1 VSCQI
6 EIRDFPPCE
15 TSVPSTRRKKIIVS
29 GVSGFTGIKLCQ
41 ALANQDF
48 EIYAV
53 KRNSNRTV
61 KRIITNLHEIDLE
74 DFNQVREVLDTNEVF
89 AVIHLATNY
98 KRDEQ
103 PDARDKIWSANF
115 DLGKK
120 LLEIAI
126 ESGAHFL
133 HFESY
138 LQFEEIEPSE
148 YIKSKVA
155 FSALVD
161 QERKRN
167 TVGISSLIFF
177 DNYGE
182 SDKRNK
188 ILDSLIMAK
197 KNGTKIKLEN
207 PKGVV
212 LLTPIN
218 DVISATLEV
227 LSKKQFGRFR
237 INGSEKYIL
246 HELAEF
252 INDFPSEKIL
262 IPIKT
267 LTYSA
272 EHFPLLDSFHQ
283 TSSVVDYIKSRLTKE
298 SIDAS

>member
-1 VSCQI
+1 M
-6 EIRDFPPCE
+6 
-15 TSVPSTRRKKIIVS
+15 PSTRRKIIIVS
-29 GVSGFTGIKLCQ
+29 GISGFTGIKLCQ

-53 KRNSNRTV
+53 KRNSNKSV
-61 KRIITNLHEIDLE
+61 KKIITNLHEINLE

-103 PDARDKIWSANF
+103 PDARDKIWNANF
-115 DLGKK
+115 ELGKK
-120 LLEIAI
+120 LLEISI
-126 ESGAHFL
+126 KSRAHFL
-133 HFESY
+133 HVESY
-138 LQFEEIEPSE
+138 LQFEEMEQSE

-167 TVGISSLIFF
+167 SVGISSLIFF

-182 SDKRNK
+182 GDKRHK
-188 ILDSLIMAK
+188 ILDLLIMAK
-197 KNGTKIKLEN
+197 KNGIEMKLEN

-212 LLTPIN
+212 LLTSIN

-227 LSKKQFGRFR
+227 LSEKQFGRFR
-237 INGSEKYIL
+237 INGTDKYIL

-267 LTYSA
+267 LTYRA
-272 EHFPLLDSFHQ
+272 EHFPLLDTFCQ
-283 TSSVVDYIKSRLTKE
+283 TRSVVDYIKSRLTKE

>member
-1 VSCQI
+1 M
-6 EIRDFPPCE
+6 
-15 TSVPSTRRKKIIVS
+15 PSTRRKIIIVS
-29 GVSGFTGIKLCQ
+29 GISGFTGIKLCQ

-53 KRNSNRTV
+53 KRNSNKSV
-61 KRIITNLHEIDLE
+61 KKIITNLHEINLE

-103 PDARDKIWSANF
+103 PDARDKIWNANF
-115 DLGKK
+115 ELGKK
-120 LLEIAI
+120 LLEISI
-126 ESGAHFL
+126 KSRAHFL
-133 HFESY
+133 HVESY
-138 LQFEEIEPSE
+138 LQFEEMEQSE

-167 TVGISSLIFF
+167 SVGISSLIFF

-182 SDKRNK
+182 GDKRHK
-188 ILDSLIMAK
+188 ILDLLIMAK
-197 KNGTKIKLEN
+197 KNGIEMKLEN

-212 LLTPIN
+212 LLTSIN

-227 LSKKQFGRFR
+227 LSEKQFGRFR
-237 INGSEKYIL
+237 INGTDKYIL

-267 LTYSA
+267 LTYRA
-272 EHFPLLDSFHQ
+272 EYFPLLDTFCQ
-283 TSSVVDYIKSRLTKE
+283 TRSVVDYIKSRLTKE

>member
-1 VSCQI
+1 
-6 EIRDFPPCE
+6 
-15 TSVPSTRRKKIIVS
+15 VS
-29 GVSGFTGIKLCQ
+29 GISGFTGIKLCQ

-53 KRNSNRTV
+53 KRNSNKSV
-61 KRIITNLHEIDLE
+61 KKIITNLHEINLE

-103 PDARDKIWSANF
+103 PDARDKIWNANF
-115 DLGKK
+115 ELGKK
-120 LLEIAI
+120 LLEISI
-126 ESGAHFL
+126 KSRAHFL
-133 HFESY
+133 HVESY
-138 LQFEEIEPSE
+138 LQFEEMEQSE

-167 TVGISSLIFF
+167 SVGISSLIFF

-182 SDKRNK
+182 GDKRHK
-188 ILDSLIMAK
+188 ILDLLIMAK
-197 KNGTKIKLEN
+197 KNGIEMKLEN

-212 LLTPIN
+212 LLTSIN

-227 LSKKQFGRFR
+227 LSEKQFGRFR
-237 INGSEKYIL
+237 INGTDKYIL

-267 LTYSA
+267 LTYRA
-272 EHFPLLDSFHQ
+272 EHFPLLDTFCQ
-283 TSSVVDYIKSRLTKE
+283 TRSVVDYIKSRLTKE

>member
-1 VSCQI
+1 
-6 EIRDFPPCE
+6 
-15 TSVPSTRRKKIIVS
+15 VPSTRRKIIIVS
-29 GVSGFTGIKLCQ
+29 GISGFTGIKLCQ

-53 KRNSNRTV
+53 KRNSNKSV
-61 KRIITNLHEIDLE
+61 KKIITNLHEINLE

-103 PDARDKIWSANF
+103 PDARDKIWNANF
-115 DLGKK
+115 ELGKK
-120 LLEIAI
+120 LLEISI
-126 ESGAHFL
+126 KSRAHFL
-133 HFESY
+133 HVESY
-138 LQFEEIEPSE
+138 LQFEEMEQSE

-167 TVGISSLIFF
+167 SVGISSLIFF

-182 SDKRNK
+182 GDKRHK
-188 ILDSLIMAK
+188 ILDLLIMAK
-197 KNGTKIKLEN
+197 KNGIEMKLEN

-212 LLTPIN
+212 LLTSIN

-227 LSKKQFGRFR
+227 LSEKQFGRFR
-237 INGSEKYIL
+237 INGTDKYIL

-267 LTYSA
+267 LTYRA
-272 EHFPLLDSFHQ
+272 EHFPLLDTFCQ
-283 TSSVVDYIKSRLTKE
+283 TRSVVDYIKSRLTKE

>member
-1 VSCQI
+1 M
-6 EIRDFPPCE
+6 
-15 TSVPSTRRKKIIVS
+15 PSTRRKIIIVS
-29 GVSGFTGIKLCQ
+29 GISGFTGIKLCQ

-53 KRNSNRTV
+53 KRNSNKSV
-61 KRIITNLHEIDLE
+61 KEIITNLHEINLE

-103 PDARDKIWSANF
+103 PDARDKIWNANF
-115 DLGKK
+115 ELGKK
-120 LLEIAI
+120 LLEISI
-126 ESGAHFL
+126 KSRAHFL
-133 HFESY
+133 HVESY
-138 LQFEEIEPSE
+138 LQFEEMEQSE

-167 TVGISSLIFF
+167 SVGISSLIFF

-182 SDKRNK
+182 GDKRHK
-188 ILDSLIMAK
+188 ILDLLIMAK
-197 KNGTKIKLEN
+197 KNGIEMKLEN

-212 LLTPIN
+212 LLTSIN

-227 LSKKQFGRFR
+227 LSEKQFGRFR
-237 INGSEKYIL
+237 INGTDKYIL

-267 LTYSA
+267 LTYRA
-272 EHFPLLDSFHQ
+272 EYFPLLDTFCQ
-283 TSSVVDYIKSRLTKE
+283 TRSVVDYIKSRLTKE